1 MGNAKLEKS
10 CFTMP
15 GQLVE
20 LTDQQGRLEIHSRNI
35 SLPDEQIHAQ
45 FASKLAERLK
55 KWRKV

>member
-1 MGNAKLEKS
+1 
-10 CFTMP
+10 MP

-20 LTDQQGRLEIHSRNI
+20 LSDQQGRLEIHSRNI